1 MVSKDQAPLASDVWG
16 ERRLTGPLCPRPR
29 PPMKKIGF
37 VGSGAIGSTSAFASL
52 ALTNVDE
59 MVIYDIFKAPAEG
72 HAMDLSTSAVAFGKR
87 TRIRGTDD
95 FSELAGSDLLVVSA
109 GFPRKPGMTRLDLLE
124 KNLSIIRDVAQKAK
138 EHCPDAIFLLVSNP
152 VDVML
157 SVAQDILQLPR
168 DRILGMSSLHDSAR
182 MTDILIDRGVP
193 DADGLILGEHGETM
207 FPVPSLSTGDGIEN
221 TDWDDLEKAVRGRAM
236 EIIER
241 KGATSWAPGA
251 CVGRM
256 VKAIVEDTNEVIPTC
271 VILDGEYGYKDVSF
285 GVRAK
290 IGRAGITEIIEDDLS
305 DAEKAKM
312 KTTAET
318 IKGKIE
324 EARGIET
331 TASA

>member
-1 MVSKDQAPLASDVWG
+1 
-16 ERRLTGPLCPRPR
+16 
-29 PPMKKIGF
+29 MKKIGF

-52 ALTNVDE
+52 ALTDVEE
-59 MVIYDIFKAPAEG
+59 MVVYDIFKGPAEG
-72 HAMDLSTSAVAFGKR
+72 HGMDLSTAAVAFGKR
-87 TRIRGTDD
+87 TRVRGTDD
-95 FSELAGSDLLVVSA
+95 FSQLAGSDLLVVSA

-138 EHCPDAIFLLVSNP
+138 VHCPDAIFLLVSNP

-157 SVAQDILQLPR
+157 TVAQDILQLPR
-168 DRILGMSSLHDSAR
+168 ERIFGMSSLHDSSR
-182 MTDILIDRGVP
+182 MTDILIDRGVK
-193 DADGLILGEHGETM
+193 DATGLILGEHGETM
-207 FPVPSLSTGDGIEN
+207 FPVPSQSTGTGIED
-221 TDWDDLEKAVRGRAM
+221 TDWDDLETAVRGRAM

-271 VILDGEYGYKDVSF
+271 VILNGEYGYSDVSL
-285 GVRAK
+285 GVNAR
-290 IGRAGITEIIEDDLS
+290 IGRAGLTEVIVDDLS
-305 DAEKAKM
+305 EPELAKM

-331 TASA
+331 APAA